1 MKIAK
6 RIGIVLG
13 VLIGIW
19 LILALIAP
27 ASVHVERT
35 TTVNAPSN
43 VVYDQVNNFHNWKTW
58 SYWDNIDKVT
68 MKDSFSGPEAGV
80 GAVHYWDSPNDSV
93 GKGTLTITKS
103 EPNAFVETELNFDGY
118 VSLGGWKMK
127 DTTGGTTV
135 TTYMDMDSPFLMRP
149 MLLFMNMDE
158 MLGADFEKSLA
169 GLKRVSEAA
178 ATAAPA
184 SNVKIEATTV
194 DPMKIMSIMDSC
206 TTADISQKLG
216 SLYGEI
222 GGATKKQGLNQAGAP
237 FAVYHKVVYNPDG
250 SMNFVMQAGIP
261 VDKEGKTDGRVKYW
275 QTPGGNVVKAW
286 HYGTYESTPET
297 HKAIA
302 DWMAK
307 NGKTADGA
315 PWEVY
320 VTDPMVE
327 KDTTKWLTEI
337 YYPVK

>member
-13 VLIGIW
+13 VLVGIW
-19 LILALIAP
+19 LILALFAP

-43 VVYDQVNNFHNWKTW
+43 VVYDQVNNFHNWKSW
-58 SYWDNIDKVT
+58 SYWDNIDTVT
-68 MKDSFSGPEAGV
+68 MNDSFSGPEAGV

-93 GKGTLTITKS
+93 GKGKLTITKS
-103 EPNAFVETELNFDGY
+103 DPNTFVETELNFDGF
-118 VSLGGWKMK
+118 VSLGGWKIK
-127 DTTGGTTV
+127 DTTGGTAV

-158 MLGADFEKSLA
+158 MLGSDFEKSLA
-169 GLKRVSEAA
+169 GLKRVSEAS
-178 ATAAPA
+178 AAPT

-194 DPMKIMSIMDSC
+194 TSMKMMSIMDSC
-206 TTADISQKLG
+206 TMTELSQKLG

-222 GGATKKQGLNQAGAP
+222 SGVMKKQGLNQNGAP
-237 FAVYHKVVYNPDG
+237 FAVYHKVTYNPDG
-250 SMNFVMQAGIP
+250 SMHFVMQAGIP
-261 VDKEGKTDGRVKYW
+261 VDKDGKTEGRVKYW
-275 QTPGGNVVKAW
+275 EAPAGNVVKAW
-286 HYGTYESTPET
+286 HYGSYESSAET
-297 HKAIA
+297 HKLMGE
-302 DWMAK
+302 WMAK
-307 NGKTADGA
+307 NGKTATDA
-315 PWEVY
+315 PWEAY

-327 KDTTKWLTEI
+327 KDTAKWLTEI